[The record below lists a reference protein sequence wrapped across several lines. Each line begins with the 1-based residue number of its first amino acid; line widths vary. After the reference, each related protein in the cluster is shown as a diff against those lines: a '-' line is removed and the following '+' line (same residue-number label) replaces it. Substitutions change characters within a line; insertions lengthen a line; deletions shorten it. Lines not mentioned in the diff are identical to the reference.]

1 MDLESKLEELRVG
14 MSSSSEKEEDYT
26 TEKKKTSEESTYKE
40 RMDQETWKYHFS
52 GTVNYHG
59 DTTDETIIFENE
71 YSEFVELNLSITEIW
86 GGNFLENEDE
96 EIDEEWVVSF
106 FKEQEETAEAD
117 LISNEYEEE
126 IEDRYED
133 IMPESHPSFR

>member
-14 MSSSSEKEEDYT
+14 MSSSSKEEEDYT
-26 TEKKKTSEESTYKE
+26 NEKKISQEGTYKE
-40 RMDQETWKYHFS
+40 RMEKETWKYHFS

-59 DTTDETIIFENE
+59 ETTDQTIIFENE

-86 GGNFLENEDE
+86 GGNFLEYEDE

-106 FKEQEETAEAD
+106 FKEQEHTAEAD

-126 IEDRYED
+126 EIEERYED